1 MANTQM
7 AADAAPTIAG
17 ATTAGAG
24 PGQDP
29 TTTPGPAPGPGAVPV
44 LGVRE
49 LNTRFATPEGDV
61 CAVNNMSFDIA
72 QGETLGVVG
81 ESGSGKSQ
89 AFLSVMGLLAT
100 NGRAHGSITYRG
112 QEILGMPAARLNR
125 IRGNKMSMI
134 FQDPMTSLNPYMR
147 ISKQMT
153 EVLVRHKGMS
163 ETAATAR
170 AVEML
175 DLVRIPEARRRVGM
189 YPHEFSGG
197 MRQRVMI
204 AIALLCQPDL
214 LIADEPTTALDVT
227 VQAQILDLMR
237 DLKRE
242 FSTSIVMIT
251 HDLGV
256 IAGLSDRVMV
266 MYAGNVVET
275 GTVRDIF
282 YRPQH
287 PYTEGLLKSMPR
299 LGATERGELPSI
311 PGQPP
316 NLQHLP
322 PGCNYQPRCAYAW
335 DRCLAE
341 EPVLRSVGPDRAKAC
356 HREQP

>member
-1 MANTQM
+1 MRNDNG
-7 AADAAPTIAG
+7 AAETN
-17 ATTAGAG
+17 
-24 PGQDP
+24 
-29 TTTPGPAPGPGAVPV
+29 GAVLSV
-44 LGVRE
+44 ENLV
-49 LNTRFATPEGDV
+49 TRFDVPDGEV
-61 CAVNNMSFDIA
+61 CAVNDVNFEVGE
-72 QGETLGVVG
+72 GETVGIVG

-89 AFLSVMGLLAT
+89 VFMSVMGLLAS
-100 NGRAHGSITYRG
+100 NGKATGRVRYRG
-112 QEILGMPAARLNR
+112 QDILGMPPQRLNR
-125 IRGNKMSMI
+125 IRGDKMSMI
-134 FQDPMTSLNPYMR
+134 FQDPMTSLNPYLR
-147 ISKQMT
+147 ISRQLT
-153 EVLVRHKGMS
+153 EVLMQHKGMG
-163 ETAATAR
+163 EAEATKR
-170 AVEML
+170 SVEML
-175 DLVRIPEARRRVGM
+175 DLVRIPEARRRIAM

-204 AIALLCQPDL
+204 AMALLCQPDL

-242 FSTSIVMIT
+242 LNTAIIMIT

-266 MYAGNVVET
+266 MYAGNIVET

-282 YRPQH
+282 YSPQH

-299 LGATERGELPSI
+299 LDEDKHDKLTSI

-322 PGCNYQPRCAYAW
+322 AGCNYRPRCPYAT
-335 DRCLAE
+335 DRCETE
-341 EPVLRSVGPDRAKAC
+341 EPKLRAAGEGRSKAC
-356 HREQP
+356 HLESL

>member
-1 MANTQM
+1 MT
-7 AADAAPTIAG
+7 G
-17 ATTAGAG
+17 A
-24 PGQDP
+24 
-29 TTTPGPAPGPGAVPV
+29 PV
-44 LGVRE
+44 LSVTN
-49 LNTRFATPEGDV
+49 LVTRFDVSDGEV
-61 CAVNNMSFDIA
+61 CAVNDVSFEVGE
-72 QGETLGVVG
+72 GETVGIVG

-89 AFLSVMGLLAT
+89 VFMSVMGLLAS
-100 NGRAHGSITYRG
+100 NGAATGSVRYRG
-112 QEILGMPAARLNR
+112 DEILGLPPQRLNR
-125 IRGNKMSMI
+125 IRGEKMSMI

-147 ISKQMT
+147 ISKQLT
-153 EVLVRHKGMS
+153 EVLVEHKGLS
-163 ETAATAR
+163 ERDATNR
-170 AVEML
+170 SVEML
-175 DLVRIPEARRRVGM
+175 DLVRIPEARRRISM

-204 AIALLCQPDL
+204 AMALLCQPDL

-242 FSTSIVMIT
+242 LNTAIVMIT

-266 MYAGNVVET
+266 MYAGNIVET
-275 GTVRDIF
+275 GSVRDIF
-282 YRPQH
+282 YRPLH

-299 LGATERGELPSI
+299 VDEKTHEDLPSI

-322 PGCNYQPRCAYAW
+322 VGCNFRPRCPYAFAAC
-335 DRCLAE
+335 DSD
-341 EPVLRSVGPDRAKAC
+341 EPLLRPIDDGRAKAC
-356 HREQP
+356 HLDSL